1 MVRHIILWQIKDDA
15 DKASVKKKR
24 KKRRLK
30 GWQERL
36 TVFLSVKV
44 HINGLESS
52 NADMMLETSFTDEA
66 ALKGYSVHP
75 LHVKAADTYVRPFTK
90 LRVCLDFEDQ

>member
-15 DKASVKKKR
+15 DKASVKKNAKEALEGLAG
-24 KKRRLK
+24 KIDGL
-30 GWQERL
+30 
-36 TVFLSVKV
+36 LSVKV

-90 LRVCLDFEDQ
+90 LRVCLDVEDQ

>member
-1 MVRHIILWQIKDDA
+1 
-15 DKASVKKKR
+15 
-24 KKRRLK
+24 
-30 GWQERL
+30 
-36 TVFLSVKV
+36 
-44 HINGLESS
+44 
-52 NADMMLETSFTDEA
+52 MMLETSFTDEA

>member
-1 MVRHIILWQIKDDA
+1 MVKHIILWQIKDDA
-15 DKASVKKKR
+15 DKASVKKKA
-24 KKRRLK
+24 KEALEGLAGKIDGL
-30 GWQERL
+30 
-36 TVFLSVKV
+36 LSVKV

>member
-15 DKASVKKKR
+15 DKASVKKNAKEVLEGLAG
-24 KKRRLK
+24 KIDGL
-30 GWQERL
+30 
-36 TVFLSVKV
+36 LSVKV

>member
-15 DKASVKKKR
+15 DKGSVKKNAKEALEGLAG
-24 KKRRLK
+24 KIDGL
-30 GWQERL
+30 
-36 TVFLSVKV
+36 LSVKV

>member
-15 DKASVKKKR
+15 DKASVKKNAKEALEALAG
-24 KKRRLK
+24 KIDGL
-30 GWQERL
+30 
-36 TVFLSVKV
+36 LSVKV

-90 LRVCLDFEDQ
+90 LRVCLDFEDK

>member
-15 DKASVKKKR
+15 DKASVKKNAKEALEGLAG
-24 KKRRLK
+24 KIDGL
-30 GWQERL
+30 
-36 TVFLSVKV
+36 LSVKV
-44 HINGLESS
+44 HITGLESS

>member
-1 MVRHIILWQIKDDA
+1 MVKHIILWQIKDDA
-15 DKASVKKKR
+15 DKASVKKNAKEALEGLAG
-24 KKRRLK
+24 KIDGL
-30 GWQERL
+30 
-36 TVFLSVKV
+36 LSVKV

-52 NADMMLETSFTDEA
+52 NADMMLETSFTDEV

>member
-15 DKASVKKKR
+15 DKASVKKNVKEALEGLAG
-24 KKRRLK
+24 KIDGL
-30 GWQERL
+30 
-36 TVFLSVKV
+36 LSVKV

>member
-15 DKASVKKKR
+15 DKASVKKNAKEALEGLAG
-24 KKRRLK
+24 KIDGL
-30 GWQERL
+30 
-36 TVFLSVKV
+36 LSVKV

-75 LHVKAADTYVRPFTK
+75 LHVKAAYTYVRPFTK

>member
-15 DKASVKKKR
+15 DKASVKKNAKEALEGLAG
-24 KKRRLK
+24 KIDGL
-30 GWQERL
+30 
-36 TVFLSVKV
+36 LSVKV

-52 NADMMLETSFTDEA
+52 NADMMLGTSFTDEA

>member
-15 DKASVKKKR
+15 DKASVKKNAKEALEGLAG
-24 KKRRLK
+24 KIDGL
-30 GWQERL
+30 
-36 TVFLSVKV
+36 LSIKV

>member
-15 DKASVKKKR
+15 DKASVKKNAKEALEGLAG
-24 KKRRLK
+24 KIDGL
-30 GWQERL
+30 
-36 TVFLSVKV
+36 LSVKV

-90 LRVCLDFEDQ
+90 LRVCLDFEDK

>member
-15 DKASVKKKR
+15 DKASVKKNAKEALEGLAG
-24 KKRRLK
+24 KIDGL
-30 GWQERL
+30 
-36 TVFLSVKV
+36 LSVKV

-52 NADMMLETSFTDEA
+52 NADMMLETSFTEEA

>member
-1 MVRHIILWQIKDDA
+1 MVRHIILWQIKDDV
-15 DKASVKKKR
+15 DKASVKKNAKEALEGLAG
-24 KKRRLK
+24 KIDGL
-30 GWQERL
+30 
-36 TVFLSVKV
+36 LSVKV

>member
-15 DKASVKKKR
+15 DKASVKKNAKEALEGLAG
-24 KKRRLK
+24 KIDGL
-30 GWQERL
+30 
-36 TVFLSVKV
+36 LSLKV

>member
-15 DKASVKKKR
+15 DKASVKKNAKEALEGLAG
-24 KKRRLK
+24 KIDGL
-30 GWQERL
+30 
-36 TVFLSVKV
+36 LSVKI

-90 LRVCLDFEDQ
+90 LRVCLDFED

>member
-15 DKASVKKKR
+15 DKASVKKNA
-24 KKRRLK
+24 K
-30 GWQERL
+30 GALEGL
-36 TVFLSVKV
+36 AGKIDGLLSVKV

>member
-15 DKASVKKKR
+15 DKASVKKNAKEALEGLAG
-24 KKRRLK
+24 KIDGL
-30 GWQERL
+30 
-36 TVFLSVKV
+36 LSVKV

-52 NADMMLETSFTDEA
+52 NTDMMLETSFTDEA

>member
-15 DKASVKKKR
+15 DKASVKKNAKEALEGLAG
-24 KKRRLK
+24 KIDGL
-30 GWQERL
+30 
-36 TVFLSVKV
+36 LSVKV

-90 LRVCLDFEDQ
+90 LRVCLEFEDQ

>member
-1 MVRHIILWQIKDDA
+1 MVKHIILWQIKDDA
-15 DKASVKKKR
+15 DKASVKKNAKEALEGLAG
-24 KKRRLK
+24 KIGGL
-30 GWQERL
+30 
-36 TVFLSVKV
+36 LSVKV

>member
-1 MVRHIILWQIKDDA
+1 MVRHIILWQIKDDV
-15 DKASVKKKR
+15 DKASVKKNAKEALEGLAG
-24 KKRRLK
+24 KIDGL
-30 GWQERL
+30 
-36 TVFLSVKV
+36 LSVKV
-44 HINGLESS
+44 HINRLESS

>member
-15 DKASVKKKR
+15 DKASVKKNAKEALEGLAG
-24 KKRRLK
+24 KIDGL
-30 GWQERL
+30 
-36 TVFLSVKV
+36 LSVKV

>member
-1 MVRHIILWQIKDDA
+1 MLRHIILWQIKDDA
-15 DKASVKKKR
+15 DKASVKKNAKEALEGLAG
-24 KKRRLK
+24 KIDGL
-30 GWQERL
+30 
-36 TVFLSVKV
+36 LSVKV

-90 LRVCLDFEDQ
+90 LRVCLDFEDK

>member
-15 DKASVKKKR
+15 DKASVKKNAKEALEGLAG
-24 KKRRLK
+24 KIDGL
-30 GWQERL
+30 
-36 TVFLSVKV
+36 LSVKV

-75 LHVKAADTYVRPFTK
+75 LHVKAADTYVRPLTK

>member
-15 DKASVKKKR
+15 DKASVKKKA
-24 KKRRLK
+24 KEALEGLAGKIDGL
-30 GWQERL
+30 
-36 TVFLSVKV
+36 LSVKV

>member
-1 MVRHIILWQIKDDA
+1 MVKHIILWQIKDDA
-15 DKASVKKKR
+15 DKASVKKNAKEALEGLAG
-24 KKRRLK
+24 KIDGL
-30 GWQERL
+30 
-36 TVFLSVKV
+36 LSVKV

-75 LHVKAADTYVRPFTK
+75 LLVKAADTYVRPFTK

>member
-15 DKASVKKKR
+15 DKASVKKNAKEALEGLAG
-24 KKRRLK
+24 KIDGL
-30 GWQERL
+30 
-36 TVFLSVKV
+36 LSVKV

-52 NADMMLETSFTDEA
+52 NADMMLETSFTEEA

-90 LRVCLDFEDQ
+90 LRVCLDFEDP

>member
-15 DKASVKKKR
+15 DKASVKKNAKEA
-24 KKRRLK
+24 LE
-30 GWQERL
+30 GL
-36 TVFLSVKV
+36 TGKIDGLLSVKV

>member
-1 MVRHIILWQIKDDA
+1 MVKHIILWQIKDDA
-15 DKASVKKKR
+15 NKASVKKNAKEALEGLAG
-24 KKRRLK
+24 KIDGL
-30 GWQERL
+30 
-36 TVFLSVKV
+36 LSVKV

>member
-15 DKASVKKKR
+15 DKASVKKNAKEALEGLAG
-24 KKRRLK
+24 KIDGL
-30 GWQERL
+30 
-36 TVFLSVKV
+36 LSVKV

-90 LRVCLDFEDQ
+90 LRVCLDFED

>member
-15 DKASVKKKR
+15 DKASVKKNAKEALEGLAG
-24 KKRRLK
+24 KIDGL
-30 GWQERL
+30 
-36 TVFLSVKV
+36 LSVKV

-52 NADMMLETSFTDEA
+52 NADMMLETSFTEEA

-90 LRVCLDFEDQ
+90 LRVCLDFED

>member
-15 DKASVKKKR
+15 DKASVKKNAKEALEGLAG
-24 KKRRLK
+24 KIDGL
-30 GWQERL
+30 
-36 TVFLSVKV
+36 LSVKV

-52 NADMMLETSFTDEA
+52 NSDMMLETSFTEEA

>member
-1 MVRHIILWQIKDDA
+1 MVKHIILWQIKDDA
-15 DKASVKKKR
+15 DKASVKKNAKEALEGLAG
-24 KKRRLK
+24 KIDGL
-30 GWQERL
+30 
-36 TVFLSVKV
+36 LSVKV

>member
-1 MVRHIILWQIKDDA
+1 MVRHILLWQIKDDA
-15 DKASVKKKR
+15 DKASVKKNAKEALEGLAG
-24 KKRRLK
+24 KIDGL
-30 GWQERL
+30 
-36 TVFLSVKV
+36 LSVKV